1 MGVVF
6 DTLPTNMG
14 KKQGSAKSA
23 QLGLDADRETDFG
36 KWYIQVITR
45 AELIEYYDIS
55 GCYVL
60 RPNAYEIWEEVQRVL
75 NNYIKESGVRNCYFP
90 LLVSQASLT
99 REESHLEGFS
109 PEVAWVTRAGNS
121 ELGAPVAIRP
131 TSETIMYPIFAR
143 WINSHRDLPLRL
155 NQWSNVVRWEFKDAV
170 PFIRSREFLWQEGH
184 SVFATQEEAD
194 AEVLEIL
201 DYYQKVYEELLA
213 VPIVPGRKSEKE
225 KFAGAD
231 YTTTCEAFIPHNGR
245 AVQGATSHCL
255 GRTFS
260 CKEMFNITYQTDD
273 KETMYPIQ
281 NSWGFTTRS
290 IGVAIMLH
298 SDNTGMILPPRV
310 APIQIA
316 IIPIHFK
323 GKIEMVNEKAQWL
336 HQLLK
341 SSGLRVTLDD
351 RPYNPGWKQ
360 NDHELHGIPLR
371 VELGPRDVE
380 NSTVVVARR
389 DKPGKENKVS
399 LTLDES
405 LPQALKDM
413 LEDVHANLFQRAK
426 ELCDKQTVDVEKW
439 EDFVPAL
446 NNKCRVLAPWCEQVS
461 CENDIK
467 KRSKEESEAG
477 DAEESASTLTGA
489 AKSLCIPFS
498 QREIPEGTIC
508 FAGCGSAAKSWTL
521 FGRSY

>member
-1 MGVVF
+1 MG
-6 DTLPTNMG
+6 LCLSLSRRNMG
-14 KKQGSAKSA
+14 KKQGSDKSA

-45 AELIEYYDIS
+45 ADLIEYYDIS

-90 LLVSQASLT
+90 LLVSQAALT

-109 PEVAWVTRAGNS
+109 PEVAWVTRSGNS

-155 NQWSNVVRWEFKDAV
+155 NQWANVVRWEFKDAV

-201 DYYQKVYEELLA
+201 GYYQKVYEELLA
-213 VPIVPGRKSEKE
+213 VPIIPGRKSEKE

-245 AVQGATSHCL
+245 AVQAATSHCL

-260 CKEMFNITYQTDD
+260 SKEMFNISYQTDD

-316 IIPIHFK
+316 IIPIYFK
-323 GKIEMVNEKAQWL
+323 GKIDLVNEKAQWL
-336 HQLLK
+336 HKLLK
-341 SSGLRVTLDD
+341 ASGIRVMFDN
-351 RPYNPGWKQ
+351 RPYNPGWKF
-360 NDHELHGIPLR
+360 NDHELHGVPLK

-380 NSTVVVARR
+380 NNKVVIGRR
-389 DKPGKENKVS
+389 DKPNKEDKIK
-399 LTLDES
+399 LTIDDKLCENINN
-405 LPQALKDM
+405 LLETMQA
-413 LEDVHANLFQRAK
+413 ELFQSAK
-426 ELCDKQTVDVEKW
+426 DKYAKQTVEVTKW
-439 EDFVPAL
+439 EEFVPAL
-446 NNKCRVLAPWCEQVS
+446 NNKCIVLAPWCEEVA
-461 CENDIK
+461 CEDNIK
-467 KRSKEESEAG
+467 KKSKEESEASS
-477 DAEESASTLTGA
+477 EESASSLTGA
-489 AKSLCIPFS
+489 AKSLCIPFE
-498 QREIPEGTIC
+498 QKPLPEGAEC
-508 FAGCGSAAKSWTL
+508 FCGCEKAAKSWTL

>member
-1 MGVVF
+1 MG
-6 DTLPTNMG
+6 
-14 KKQGSAKSA
+14 
-23 QLGLDADRETDFG
+23 
-36 KWYIQVITR
+36 
-45 AELIEYYDIS
+45 
-55 GCYVL
+55 
-60 RPNAYEIWEEVQRVL
+60 
-75 NNYIKESGVRNCYFP
+75 
-90 LLVSQASLT
+90 
-99 REESHLEGFS
+99 
-109 PEVAWVTRAGNS
+109 
-121 ELGAPVAIRP
+121 P

-213 VPIVPGRKSEKE
+213 VPIIPGRKSEKE

-281 NSWGFTTRS
+281 NSWGFTTCS

-323 GKIEMVNEKAQWL
+323 GKIEMVNEKAQ
-336 HQLLK
+336 LLK
-341 SSGLRVTLDD
+341 SSGLRVILDD
-351 RPYNPGWKQ
+351 RPYTPGWKQ

-399 LTLDES
+399 LTLDEN

-413 LEDVHANLFQRAK
+413 LEDAHANLFQRAK
-426 ELCDKQTVDVEKW
+426 E
-439 EDFVPAL
+439 
-446 NNKCRVLAPWCEQVS
+446 
-461 CENDIK
+461 
-467 KRSKEESEAG
+467 ESEAG
-477 DAEESASTLTGA
+477 DVEESASTLTGA
-489 AKSLCIPFS
+489 AKSLCIPFT
-498 QREIPEGTIC
+498 QREMPEGTTC
-508 FAGCGSAAKSWTL
+508 FTGCGSAAKSWTL